1 MIKSAIQSFVL
12 QVFPASCKACGVD
25 LVKDEKILCLACEID
40 LPKTGFEVHPT
51 NNDLIRKF
59 DGLVP
64 IQSATSLYHFQSKG
78 NVQHLIHGLKYGNQ
92 PQIGKHLGTYYAK
105 KLLSSA
111 FMKGI
116 DAIIP
121 IPLHY
126 RKLLKRG
133 YNQAEEVADGIALM
147 TGVPVYN
154 KVVKRAA
161 HQRSQTSIGRG
172 DRFDRM
178 ASSYKLGKQ
187 FLDAKHVL
195 LVDDVVTT
203 GATIEAVAKLLI
215 EKYDVKVSVVSLAVR
230 ID

>member
-1 MIKSAIQSFVL
+1 M
-12 QVFPASCKACGVD
+12 
-25 LVKDEKILCLACEID
+25 
-40 LPKTGFEVHPT
+40 
-51 NNDLIRKF
+51 
-59 DGLVP
+59 
-64 IQSATSLYHFQSKG
+64 
-78 NVQHLIHGLKYGNQ
+78 
-92 PQIGKHLGTYYAK
+92 
-105 KLLSSA
+105 
-111 FMKGI
+111 
-116 DAIIP
+116 
-121 IPLHY
+121 HY

-133 YNQAEEVADGIALM
+133 YNQSEELADGIALM

-154 KVVKRAA
+154 KVVKRVA

-187 FLDAKHVL
+187 SLNGNHVL

>member
-1 MIKSAIQSFVL
+1 
-12 QVFPASCKACGVD
+12 
-25 LVKDEKILCLACEID
+25 
-40 LPKTGFEVHPT
+40 
-51 NNDLIRKF
+51 
-59 DGLVP
+59 
-64 IQSATSLYHFQSKG
+64 
-78 NVQHLIHGLKYGNQ
+78 
-92 PQIGKHLGTYYAK
+92 
-105 KLLSSA
+105 
-111 FMKGI
+111 
-116 DAIIP
+116 
-121 IPLHY
+121 
-126 RKLLKRG
+126 
-133 YNQAEEVADGIALM
+133 M

-154 KVVKRAA
+154 KVVKRVS

-215 EKYDVKVSVVSLAVR
+215 EKYVVKVSVVSLAVR

>member
-1 MIKSAIQSFVL
+1 MQ
-12 QVFPASCKACGVD
+12 
-25 LVKDEKILCLACEID
+25 
-40 LPKTGFEVHPT
+40 
-51 NNDLIRKF
+51 
-59 DGLVP
+59 
-64 IQSATSLYHFQSKG
+64 
-78 NVQHLIHGLKYGNQ
+78 
-92 PQIGKHLGTYYAK
+92 K
-105 KLLSSA
+105 KLLSSG

-133 YNQAEEVADGIALM
+133 YNQSEELADGIALM

-154 KVVKRAA
+154 KVVKRVA

-187 FLDAKHVL
+187 SLNGNHVL